1 MFRVLPVSR
10 QASSKGNKG
19 LVRVCRRRLVT
30 EATDATTTPPTPSLT
45 PTKKGKRLLPRLVF
59 YTTAATTT
67 FYLGSAFVAFNN
79 PSYHAFFQHHIPF
92 APMIL
97 QYGEDHDWDVLTI
110 GDVIVKTYDGVSGAY
125 SYARKQLG
133 YSVDETPAKGPEAKV
148 PSKARPEKAAA
159 KTKPDEVKGRV
170 QKPVDPLKTDIKP
183 STDIISDQ
191 GVKVAA
197 PTARPN
203 SNQFTPG
210 VEELVLEVEAALQG
224 KPFKQ
229 SPPSTQSEASI
240 THNQQT
246 SATRENSEPQPKPDS
261 SETEPTGA
269 PLKNV
274 YNAPLPL
281 GHEPPP
287 GFTKPI
293 PPKPPKPLAPGEPLP
308 LVAPAVE
315 ELHSSEPTLSHLAGT
330 IDSLASFLNANPAAS
345 NKARD
350 VLEVAK
356 NDLSALAQ
364 SFERLREKEKIKL
377 EQSLD
382 EQTREYTL
390 KLLELELQAQDK
402 LESQETDF
410 RAFFEEE
417 KARFAKAYRE
427 KLEQE
432 LRTQSDIIN
441 ERLKEEVVVQGIELQ
456 RRWIREIK
464 IRVEEERGG
473 RLAKLDELAA
483 SLKRLERVALDN
495 STYLDENLRI
505 HALWSALRAVN
516 SAIEAPLRRPFRDEL
531 RVLRHAVA
539 ARDDAVVGAVLDA
552 VDAGDAPDIGVEPL
566 ADLASWFTTSV
577 APAVS
582 RVALVPDDGAGVLAH
597 VASHVLSAFAFRRQG
612 LVPGD
617 DVLSVLAR
625 AEYHLNEKDLDSA
638 ARELN
643 QLRGTAGALLKDWLE
658 AARRRLEVQQ
668 AIEVVHTQATLAS
681 LLVAQGL

>member
-1 MFRVLPVSR
+1 MFRALPVTR
-10 QASSKGNKG
+10 QASSRQAKGV
-19 LVRVCRRRLVT
+19 VRISRRRLVT
-30 EATDATTTPPTPSLT
+30 ETTDATSTSSTSSATPI
-45 PTKKGKRLLPRLVF
+45 KKKRLLPRLIF

-67 FYLGSAFVAFNN
+67 FYVGSAFIAFNN
-79 PSYHAFFQHHIPF
+79 ASYHTFFQQHVPF
-92 APMIL
+92 APSVL
-97 QYGEDHDWDVLTI
+97 QYGKDHDWDVLTI
-110 GDVIVKTYDGVSGAY
+110 GDVIVKTYDSVSGAY
-125 SYARKQLG
+125 TYVRKQLG
-133 YSVDETPAKGPEAKV
+133 YAVDDTPAKAPEAKV
-148 PSKARPEKAAA
+148 PSKSKPAKAAA
-159 KTKPDEVKGRV
+159 ERKTDEVKERV
-170 QKPVDPLKTDIKP
+170 QKAVDSLKTDVKAG
-183 STDIISDQ
+183 TD
-191 GVKVAA
+191 VARDKSMKA
-197 PTARPN
+197 ATIARREGI
-203 SNQFTPG
+203 QFTQG
-210 VEELVLEVEAALQG
+210 VEELVLEAEAALQG
-224 KPFKQ
+224 KPFQK
-229 SPPSTQSEASI
+229 SPSTHAEASI
-240 THNQQT
+240 HDQQT
-246 SATRENSEPQPKPDS
+246 LAGSEPA
-261 SETEPTGA
+261 EPPAGD
-269 PLKNV
+269 V

-287 GFTKPI
+287 GFTKP
-293 PPKPPKPLAPGEPLP
+293 PAPRPPKPLAPGEPLP

-315 ELHSSEPTLSHLAGT
+315 ELHSSEPVLTHLAGT
-330 IDSLASFLNANPAAS
+330 IDSLASFLNANPAAA

-350 VLEVAK
+350 VLDVAK
-356 NDLSALAQ
+356 NDLSTLAQ
-364 SFERLREKEKIKL
+364 SFEHLREEEKVKL

-390 KLLELELQAQDK
+390 KLLELELQSQDK

-427 KLEQE
+427 KLEHE

-441 ERLKEEVVVQGIELQ
+441 ERLKEEVIAQGIELQ

-464 IRVEEERGG
+464 LRVEEERGG

-483 SLKRLERVALDN
+483 NLKRLERVALDN

-505 HALWSALRAVN
+505 HALWSALRAVSN
-516 SAIEAPLRRPFRDEL
+516 TIDAPLRRPFRDEL
-531 RVLRHAVA
+531 RVLRHAAA
-539 ARDDAVVGAVLDA
+539 ARDDAVVGAALDA
-552 VDAGDAPDIGVEPL
+552 LEASNAPDVGVEPL

-597 VASHVLSAFAFRRQG
+597 VASHVLSTFAFRRQG
-612 LVPGD
+612 LVPGN

-638 ARELN
+638 TRELN
-643 QLRGTAGALLKDWLE
+643 QLCGTAKTLLNDWLV

-668 AIEVVHTQATLAS
+668 ALEVVHTQATLAS

>member
-1 MFRVLPVSR
+1 MFRALPVAR
-10 QASSKGNKG
+10 QASSRQANGV
-19 LVRVCRRRLVT
+19 VRISRRRLVT
-30 EATDATTTPPTPSLT
+30 ETADATTTSSTSSATPI
-45 PTKKGKRLLPRLVF
+45 KKKKRLLPRLIF

-67 FYLGSAFVAFNN
+67 FYVGSAFIAFNN
-79 PSYHAFFQHHIPF
+79 SSYHAFFQQQVPF
-92 APMIL
+92 SPIVL
-97 QYGEDHDWDVLTI
+97 QYGKDHDWDVLTVA
-110 GDVIVKTYDGVSGAY
+110 DVIVNTYDGVSGAY
-125 SYARKQLG
+125 TYVRKQLG
-133 YSVDETPAKGPEAKV
+133 YAVDDTPAKAPEAKV
-148 PSKARPEKAAA
+148 PSKSKPAKAAA
-159 KTKPDEVKGRV
+159 ERKADEMKERV
-170 QKPVDPLKTDIKP
+170 QKAVDSLKTDVKAG
-183 STDIISDQ
+183 TDAAHDKRRQ
-191 GVKVAA
+191 GI
-197 PTARPN
+197 
-203 SNQFTPG
+203 QFTQG
-210 VEELVLEVEAALQG
+210 VEELVLEAEAALQG
-224 KPFKQ
+224 KPFQK
-229 SPPSTQSEASI
+229 PPSTHSEAS
-240 THNQQT
+240 THDQQT
-246 SATRENSEPQPKPDS
+246 LAGSEVKP
-261 SETEPTGA
+261 TEP
-269 PLKNV
+269 PSRNV

-287 GFTKPI
+287 GFTRP
-293 PPKPPKPLAPGEPLP
+293 PVPKPPKPPAPGEPLP

-315 ELHSSEPTLSHLAGT
+315 ELHSSEPVLTHLAGT
-330 IDSLASFLNANPAAS
+330 IDSLASFLKANPAAA

-350 VLEVAK
+350 VLGVAK

-364 SFERLREKEKIKL
+364 SFERLREEEKVKL

-390 KLLELELQAQDK
+390 KLLELELQSQDK

-417 KARFAKAYRE
+417 KAHFAKAYRE

-441 ERLKEEVVVQGIELQ
+441 ERLKEEVIAQGIELQ

-464 IRVEEERGG
+464 LRVEEERGG

-483 SLKRLERVALDN
+483 NLKRLERVALDN

-516 SAIEAPLRRPFRDEL
+516 NSIDASIRRPFRDEL
-531 RVLRHAVA
+531 RVLRHAAA
-539 ARDDAVVGAVLDA
+539 ARDDAVVGAALDA
-552 VDAGDAPDIGVEPL
+552 LEASNAPDVGVEPL

-582 RVALVPDDGAGVLAH
+582 RVALVPDDDAGVLAH
-597 VASHVLSAFAFRRQG
+597 VASYVLSTFAFRRQG
-612 LVPGD
+612 LVPGN

-638 ARELN
+638 TRELN
-643 QLRGTAGALLKDWLE
+643 QLCGTAKALLNDWLA

-668 AIEVVHTQATLAS
+668 ALEVVHTQATLAS

>member
-1 MFRVLPVSR
+1 M
-10 QASSKGNKG
+10 
-19 LVRVCRRRLVT
+19 
-30 EATDATTTPPTPSLT
+30 
-45 PTKKGKRLLPRLVF
+45 F
-59 YTTAATTT
+59 YTTAATAT
-67 FYLGSAFVAFNN
+67 FYIGSAFVAYNN
-79 PSYHAFFQHHIPF
+79 PSYRGFFQHHVPF
-92 APMIL
+92 APQIL
-97 QYGEDHDWDVLTI
+97 QYGEDNDWDVLTI

-133 YSVDETPAKGPEAKV
+133 YSVDETTAKAQETKV
-148 PSKARPEKAAA
+148 PSKAKPEKAAA
-159 KTKPDEVKGRV
+159 KTKPDEVKRRV
-170 QKPVDPLKTDIKP
+170 QKPVDALKTNIV
-183 STDIISDQ
+183 SDQ
-191 GVKVAA
+191 GVKAA
-197 PTARPN
+197 ASMARPHGI
-203 SNQFTPG
+203 QFTPG
-210 VEELVLEVEAALQG
+210 VEELVLEAEAALQG

-240 THNQQT
+240 THDQLT
-246 SATRENSEPQPKPDS
+246 SAVKSEPQPKPGS
-261 SETEPTGA
+261 SETESTEV

-287 GFTKPI
+287 GFTRPV

-315 ELHSSEPTLSHLAGT
+315 KLHSSEPILSHLACT

-356 NDLSALAQ
+356 NDLSSLAQ
-364 SFERLREKEKIKL
+364 SFERHREEEKIKL

-402 LESQETDF
+402 LEGQESDF

-441 ERLKEEVVVQGIELQ
+441 ERSVPPPSALRYNTDLPPSLKEEVVAQGIELQ

-483 SLKRLERVALDN
+483 NLKRLERVALDN

-516 SAIEAPLRRPFRDEL
+516 TAIDAPVRRPFRDEL

-539 ARDDAVVGAVLDA
+539 ARDNAVVGVVLDA
-552 VDAGDAPDIGVEPL
+552 LDAGDAPDIGVEPL
-566 ADLASWFTTSV
+566 ADLASWFTTGV
-577 APAVS
+577 VPAVS

-612 LVPGD
+612 LVPGN

-643 QLRGTAGALLKDWLE
+643 QLQGAAKALLKDWLE

-668 AIEVVHTQATLAS
+668 AIEVRHFILHVTERDTDSRLIIRRLYTPRLPLRRCLSRRDSRYIHNNKKQ
-681 LLVAQGL
+681 